1 MGTDRDPGDT
11 KPTQPRD
18 PKMQV
23 ARILLPDGVYKEFEV
38 NKTAEGEV
46 LFTQVTQ
53 NLSIEERE
61 YFSLCFYDNVEGVRH
76 WLYNDKVIAKQ
87 IKSLPWEFS
96 FEVKFYPTTPTTI
109 VDDHARYFVFLQL
122 RRDILTGRLPVANA
136 DTHALLGSFV
146 AQMEFGDAPSHI
158 SNDYEKFITD
168 SKLVPSSH
176 ATPETFKKI
185 AELHRE
191 LRGQSTGETEI
202 MFLDHC
208 KHLPLYG
215 IHIFKATDK
224 DKKSV
229 DVGIGAAGVNVYQ
242 DEQVAHIFNWQNI
255 IKIGYKRTYFSV
267 KVKAGVLENVKDEK
281 TLYYKLPSYVAAKRV
296 WKCAVEHHTFF
307 RLIQPE
313 EKPHKGFFNF
323 ESQRFRYQ
331 GRTQFQTKIASQM
344 FDKPSTVDRA
354 PSAMSQPIAS
364 AEDQK
369 LQTLNLTDSE
379 LEQRQF
385 ERYRRALTP
394 KSYTSSRQ
402 DDDEISTATFA
413 KYSRPSTLLVV
424 NTSQQHQPHDLSYS
438 PRDDSSNYSSAAY
451 YMSERSSLR
460 TPSSAYY
467 PPSEYTSPT
476 SPVYFEGQHSGEYH
490 VQMRQSTSNAGA
502 SGASGARRNLF
513 GRASDARSSKA
524 SRDSVRLVSF
534 HEPVDPDQPIH
545 RTHPANE
552 LQEIPISHTVTMYY
566 HGGAYERLSP
576 RRQQRPDLPYGFG
589 NYTPRN
595 GVSHVDNLQP
605 DGEMD
610 QQPIR
615 FFVDVR
621 HSGASRRDPTKRL
634 SHPGKE
640 DVKEKIDPKD
650 YEFAPASTSD
660 TIHRTELGRE
670 VQPANIHQ
678 FTRRYH
684 PGQYSQQPDPP
695 QYRLI
700 THVHP
705 LVVSTREESKNGQ
718 SSSNV
723 TATISQKEQIVSTK
737 VRRESPDADRRVRLS
752 ASVDR
757 SGNLTDTTEEMAR
770 SSTTT
775 TEVTT
780 TTTTVVTTAEKKKKK
795 QKIPPSS
802 KKTDETRSRFGG
814 FFTKKTSQK
823 ASDYP
828 EGSGEFSGELDTT
841 ARTRELEASDFQH
854 PIQVPEYSPKKTAAT
869 VVTSSSSPE
878 HHQLKEKK
886 RSLVAVET
894 PEVPKKYRLIA
905 RTRHEG
911 EEEVGDKPEAY
922 DFSSHVHEGPV
933 EDIRKEAELVQV
945 PIREYTELKETSP
958 VAGKKQK
965 KVKSPK
971 KTPVPA
977 APAEPAEPETREI
990 KLIARVRTEPEE
1002 LVAEPVVKEK
1012 KPKKESSSKLGFF
1025 SKTTKSSKTTGYPES
1040 SIAFTGELDPTDRTL
1055 DLEPLPFEH
1064 TQTPTTSPHRHH
1076 KKFTLFG
1083 RLRHEGDEDVV
1094 EKPDPYA
1101 FESTSYSGPFEETHF
1116 EQPLEHVPIEVKHSG
1131 ESWNWKK
1138 SAPTGVPL
1146 VKKEKKQK
1154 ESPVVEEPEKKEIKL
1169 IARVISKPEELVDEP
1184 VVKEKKPKKESSSK
1198 FGFFSKTTK
1207 TTTDYPESSAAFTGE
1222 LDTTDRA
1229 RDLESS
1235 PFEHPDY
1242 PAYIPKKGDEEAYQP
1257 SEHSS
1262 RPDEETVEAPAAYG
1276 FPSTSY
1282 DGPLETTVLE
1292 KDLEHS
1298 QPPHTVVVPLK
1309 KSKKA
1314 KKHVPEPETREVR
1327 LVARYLP
1334 TEPVVEQPK
1343 PKTGFLIKKTTK
1355 TTSYPKSTEVFTGE
1369 LEATSR
1375 TEDLEN
1381 APFEHQEFTRTIT
1394 ENDPVVTH
1402 DIKRY
1407 YIRERA
1413 RHEGEEDVVEKP
1425 HPYGFSTDIH
1435 VGPLDDIARQAEL
1448 EHADIKDFTATQYP
1462 GESWNWKK
1470 PAPVVVPLVKKQKK
1484 VKSPEPVETET
1495 REVRLVARV
1504 VTETE
1509 DVEKPKEMKPKKDTS
1524 KSKLPTLGFFGRATK
1539 TTKTTGYP
1547 ESSEAYTGEL
1557 DTTSRSAELEGTSF
1571 EHPEYPAYAPKK
1583 VEAEAPKVP
1592 EVPAE
1597 PEKKRYRLI
1606 ARWRHEGDED
1616 VADKPNAY
1624 TPSSTMLDL
1633 YEGPLEEIARQSEL
1647 DHADIKD
1654 FTATQ
1659 YPGESWNY
1667 VKPATLEEKEKKVKS
1682 PKKEM
1687 TPEPIEPE
1695 KKEIR
1700 LIAHIKQEPEEEPV
1714 AEPVREK
1721 SPKKST
1727 KITGYPES
1735 SEQFSGELDTTSPSH
1750 ELESSTFEHGEIPAY
1765 SPKKADASSTPEKKQ
1780 KKMKSPKKE
1789 KVVEATE
1796 PETREIRLIAHVKT
1810 EQEEPEPVVEE
1821 KKPKKEGPSKF
1832 GFFSKT
1838 TTTKTTTTT
1847 GYPFTSE
1854 AYTGELDTTS
1864 PSHELESTSFE
1875 HGEHPA
1881 YLPKDRVVEAVEVR
1895 PHSELKR
1902 YRLIT
1907 RLRHEGVEDVV
1918 EKPEAYK
1925 FSADWL
1931 DQYDGLLD
1939 EVAHETELEEVPLK
1953 DYTTTQYPGESRNWK
1968 KTPTPVATLEKKEKS
1983 PKKVDEPEDLKTKE
1997 IRLKVLVKSEEPAA
2011 EPAVKEKKPKKE
2023 SSSKFG
2029 FFSKTTKTTKAAGYP
2044 ESSEAYTGEL
2054 DTTGRSNELESSAFE
2069 HPEYPV
2075 YAPKKNE
2082 IQTSVGP
2089 SQAEIPEEPEK
2100 REIRLKAYVKTEEP
2114 VVEPIV
2120 KEKKPKKESSKFGF
2134 FSKTTKTTKTTG
2146 YPETS
2151 EAYTGDLDTTI
2162 RSDEFEGTSFEHHEY
2177 PEYATKTV
2185 EVQTPKT
2192 PEAPVV
2198 PEKKRYRLIARFKH
2212 EGDEDVADKPD
2223 AYTPSSTML
2232 DLYEGPLDKIARQS
2246 ELDHADIK
2254 DFTATQYPGES
2265 WNYKKPSTLE
2275 KKEKKIKSP
2284 KKEKSPEPEEPETR
2298 EVRLVARIKSETE
2311 EELAPEPIKKKRDS
2325 KSALPGFGY
2334 FHRTYST
2341 SHPETSEQYTGHLE
2355 STGKALEL
2363 ETAPFEHREIP
2374 AYSPKQ
2380 IEVETTEVPAEP
2392 EKKRFHWFARWRHE
2406 GEEDVTEKPDAYTPS
2421 SKMLEL
2427 YEGPLDEIAPESEL
2441 GYALISDHS
2450 NKYHSGESWN
2460 VKKTPTPVATL
2471 EKKEKKI
2478 KSPKKEKVPEPE
2490 EPEVKEIRLIA
2501 RVKSETEEDLLPEP
2515 AVKEKSPKKTAK
2527 ITGYPEPSEQFSGE
2541 LDTTSPSHELESS
2554 TFEHGEI
2561 PAYSPKKADASST
2574 PEKKQKKVKSPKKE
2588 KVVEPTEPETR
2599 EIRLIAHVKTEQ
2611 EEPEPFVKEKKPK
2624 KEKSSK
2630 FGLFSKATKTIK
2642 TTGYPETSETYTG
2655 DLDTTIRSDE
2665 FEGTSFEHPKIP
2677 EYSLRKADVEAPE
2690 NAGVPLA
2697 TEEPEKKKVR
2707 LIAYV
2712 KPEPKD
2718 EEPVEYVKEKKPK
2731 KESSSKFGFFSKT
2744 TKTIKTTGY
2753 PSTSEAYTGE
2763 LDTTDRTEE
2772 FQGTL
2777 FEHAE
2782 TPSKKRSET
2791 PEDRVVEKRKY
2802 RLITRYRHDG
2812 DEDVVEKPEFYD
2824 FSPELYSGPLEETSV
2839 EIEKP
2844 VSPSKKSVKSEKPET
2859 REVRLIARVK
2869 TQPEEELVAEPA
2881 KEKKPKKEATSRFG
2895 FFSKT
2900 TKTSKATGYPEASDP
2915 YAGELDTTDR
2925 SAELEGTSFEHPE
2938 YPAYAPKK
2946 AEDEAPGV
2954 SEVPAEPEKK
2964 RYRLIAR
2971 WRHEGEEDVADKPD
2985 AYTPSSTMLE
2995 LYEGPLDEIA
3005 RQSEL
3010 DHADIKDFTTAQYP
3024 GESWNW
3030 KKPAPTVVPLVKE
3043 KNIKSPKKEK
3053 VEEPEVP
3060 ETKEIR
3066 LKALVKSE
3074 PEEEPV
3080 AESVKEKK
3088 PKKESSSKF
3097 GFFSKTTKTTK
3108 AAGYPE
3114 SSEAYTGELD
3124 TTDRSAELEGTS
3136 FEHPEYPVYAPK
3148 KNEIQTSVGPSQAEV
3163 PGEPEKKEIRLKA
3176 YVKVEEPVEEPIVK
3190 EKKPKKEGSSK
3201 FGFFSKTTKT
3211 TKTTGYPEFSEAY
3224 TGDLDTTIRSDEF
3237 EGTSFEHPEYPE
3249 YAPKTVE
3256 VQTPE
3261 TPEAPAVPEKKRYR
3275 LIARFKH
3282 EGDEDVA
3289 DKPDA
3294 YTPSSKM
3301 LELYEGPLDEIARQ
3315 SELDHADIKDFTA
3328 TQYPGESWNYKKP
3341 SNLEKKEKKVKS
3353 PKKEKSP
3360 EPEEQEI
3367 REVRLV
3373 ARIKSETEEEL
3384 APEPIKKKRDSKS
3397 ALPGFGYFHRT
3408 YSTSHPETSE
3418 QYTGHLESTGKALE
3432 LETAPFEHKEIPA
3445 YSPKQIEVETPEVPA
3460 EPEKKRFHWFAR
3472 WRHEGEEDVAEK
3484 PDAYTPSSKMLELY
3498 EGPLDEIAPES
3509 ELGYALINDHS
3520 NKYHSGESWNVKKT
3534 PTPVATLE
3542 KKEKKIKSPKKE
3554 KVPEPEEP
3562 EVKEVRLIARVK
3574 SETEEDLLPEPAV
3587 KEKSPKKEPS
3597 SKFGFFS
3604 KTTKSTKA
3612 TGYPDT
3618 SEAYTGELDTTGR
3631 SNELESSAFEHPEY
3645 PAYAPKNIESA
3656 APETSEVSAEPEKKE
3671 IRLIAYVKPDQ
3682 PEKPVS
3688 LPVVKERKPKKESS
3702 SKFGLFSRTTK
3713 TAKTTGYP
3721 ESSEAYTGDLD
3732 TTGRSPEL
3740 ESSEFEHP
3748 EYPPYKPRV
3757 EETTEITGLPEV
3769 LTEKKKYRLIARFRH
3784 EGEEDVVEK
3793 PEAYGFPTD
3802 VHVGPIDDIHRVVDL
3817 DQVPLGDY
3825 LQQTGE
3831 SWKVEELTTPIAT
3844 LEKKQ
3849 KKIKSP
3855 KKEKTPEPIEPEKKE
3870 IRLIARVR
3878 TEPEEP
3884 VAEPVVRE
3892 KKPKKGSSSKFGFFS
3907 KTTKTPK
3914 TTGYP
3919 ESSDVF
3925 TGELDTTDLTKEFEG
3940 TSFEHP
3946 EYPTYAPK
3954 ITEVEAPAVP
3964 EVPAEPEKK
3973 RYRLIARWRHEGEED
3988 VADKPDAYTPSS
4000 KMLELYEGPLDEIA
4014 RQSELDHADIKDFTA
4029 TQYPGESWKKPAPTV
4044 VTLVKEK
4051 KIKSPKKEK
4060 LIEPEEPEP
4069 KEIRLKVL
4077 VKSETEEEPIE
4088 LAKEKKPKKESSSKF
4103 GILSKTTET
4112 TKATGYPESSEAFT
4126 GDLDTTDLS
4135 TELENTSFEHPEYPA
4150 YSPKHGAEASEVQ
4163 EVPAEPEKKRYR
4175 LIARFKHEGEED
4187 VAEKPDAYTPSP
4199 KMLELYDG
4207 PLDEIARQSELDH
4220 ADIKDFTLTQYPGES
4235 WNLKKTP
4242 TPVATL
4248 EKKEKKIKSPKKE
4261 KVVQPVEP
4269 EKKEIKLIA
4278 RVRTEPEEPVVSEK
4292 KPKKESTSKFGFF
4305 SKTTK
4310 TSKTTGYP
4318 ETSEAYTGELD
4329 TTDRSAEFEG
4339 TSFEHAE
4346 IPAYSPRNAEV
4357 ETTVVPEQSEKV
4369 VVPEEPEKTT
4379 VRLIVHVKPQ
4389 PEEEPVAEPVV
4400 KEKKPKKES
4409 SKFGF
4414 FSKTTKTTKTTGY
4427 PETSEAYTGDLD
4439 TTGRSAELEESSF
4452 EHPEYPAYA
4461 PKKVEAEAAEHTEIP
4476 TPVVPIAEPEK
4487 KRYRLIARFKHEGE
4501 EDVVHKPDPYAFD
4514 STLYAG
4520 PLEEISRENELDH
4533 TPIADHA
4540 DIRRHEEENVEEP
4553 VAPVRSPKKE
4563 KKVKSPKK
4571 EKIVVSEEPETREIR
4586 LKALVK
4592 SEPEKEPI
4600 AEKPNK
4606 KASKTK
4612 TPSFA
4617 FFSRTTKTT
4626 KTTGYPES
4634 SEAYSGDLDTTDR
4647 TKEFEGI
4654 SFEHPE
4660 YPAYTPK
4667 KIEVEAPEVP
4677 EVPAEPER
4685 KRYRLIARWRHEGDE
4700 DVADKP
4706 DAYTPSSTMLE
4717 LYEGP
4722 LDEIARESELDHA
4735 DIKDFTA
4742 TQYPGES
4749 WNWKKIPTP
4758 VATLEKKIKSPK
4770 KEKVVKPDELETKE
4784 IRLKALVKSEPEEEP
4799 VESVK
4804 DKKPKKESSSKFG
4817 FFSKTTRTTKATGYP
4832 ETAEAYTG
4840 ELDTTGRTEEFEGTS
4855 FEHGEI
4861 PAYSAKKIEAE
4872 TPDAPTEPEK
4882 KRYRLIARWKHE
4894 GDEDVVDKPETYTPS
4909 SKMLELYEGPL
4920 DEIARQSE
4928 LDHADIKECTAT
4940 QYHGES
4946 WNYVKPATLEK
4957 KEKKVKSPKKEK
4969 TPEPVE
4975 TEKKEIRLIAY
4986 VKKEPE
4992 EEPVAEPIKEKKPK
5006 KESSSKFGFFSKT
5019 TKTTKTAGYP
5029 ESSEVYTGDLDTT
5042 NRSDELEGTSF
5053 EHPEYP
5059 AYVPKKMEAEAP
5071 EVSEVPVEPEKKR
5084 YRLIAR
5090 WKHEGEEDVA
5100 DKPDAYTPSPS
5111 MVGLYEGSLDEI
5123 APYSELDH
5131 ADIKKYTVTQYPG
5144 ESWNWKKP
5152 APAVVPLEKE
5162 KKIKSPKKEK
5172 VVVPEEPETKEIR
5185 LKALVK
5191 SEPEE
5196 PVAEPV
5202 VKEKKPKK
5210 GSSSKFGFFSMTTKT
5225 TKTTGYPESSEAYI
5239 GDLDITDRSAEFEGT
5254 SFEYP
5259 EYPAYAPKKTEVQT
5273 PAQPEILEEPE
5284 KKIRLIAHVK
5294 SEPEEEPVAEPVVK
5308 QKKPKKEGSS
5318 RFGLF
5323 SRTTKTVKT
5332 TGYPET
5338 SEAYTGELNT
5348 TGRTEEFQGTSF
5360 EHGEIPAYSPRKVKV
5375 EAPEVPEAPAVPE
5388 KKRYRLIA
5396 RFKHEGDEDVVDK
5409 PDAYTPSSTMLDL
5422 YEGPLDEIAR
5432 QSELGHADIK
5442 DFTATQY
5449 PGESWNWKKPSTLE
5463 KKEKKIKSP
5472 KKETVEEPEEPE
5484 TKEIRLK
5491 ALIKSEPEEE
5501 PVESV
5506 KEKKPKKELFGFFHR
5521 SSKASSPTSES
5532 PEPAFEGPLDTTIRS
5547 DEFESIPFEHSEF
5560 TASTPIKAEQV
5571 VIEVPE
5577 EKKHS
5582 RFNWFARWRHEGD
5595 EDVVEKPSVYAF
5607 SSDVYDGP
5615 LEDLYPQGD
5624 VDQTLITE
5632 YSDVYDYK
5640 PYHPKKPVR
5649 ERVKTPEPEPS
5660 DVKLVA
5666 RIPPM
5671 EPEERASPVKD
5682 RPRLSSFNIFHR
5694 HSKQHHGYPEPTDV
5708 FTGDLDV
5715 TGRSQDV
5722 EKSPFEMRTDYPEYS
5737 PKVEPELPA
5746 EPPQQSRLHRLFAR
5760 WRHEGEEDVVE
5771 KPDLYKFSSDVY
5783 DGPLDEMHPEGEVEQ
5798 APLQEHSEVYEYVEY
5813 RDGSKK
5819 PKSPK
5824 TSKKVAEKENT
5835 PEPSETHE
5843 VKLLT
5848 RVKSEEP
5855 EEPEVQETTPSKPF
5869 RLRFLSLAKKTQDSE
5884 YPETSPV
5891 YEGPL
5896 DLTSRSDEMEPMPY
5910 LHGATPRYSPK
5921 ITPIKRKTPEPTVE
5935 KKKYRL
5941 IARLRHD
5948 GDEDTVEKPEAY
5960 GHSTEVYSGELEE
5973 THKKQEVEQV
5983 PLGEYSDLT
5992 EKEVD
5997 KKTVRLIA
6005 RVPPQ
6010 QESEPKKPASK
6021 FRLFPLSKS
6030 SSSSKGYPAT
6040 SPTYEGPLDV
6050 TGRVKPLDHVPL
6062 EAREIPAYS
6071 PRKATVSE
6079 EKAPEEPK
6087 RYRLIARF
6095 KHEGDED
6102 VVEKPEGYIPSSKM
6116 LELYEGPFDEI
6127 SRDSEVEQT
6136 SLSGTV
6142 DVIYDVDNLKVEKRQ
6157 KKKKRSEVPDVPD
6170 SDEQEMEPKS
6180 RFSFLRTQKPR
6191 SQVTSY
6197 PSSSYSG
6204 PLDTTNLNMDLE
6216 NIPLTIPEP
6225 IIQRRVPR
6233 KYRLIHRH
6241 RHAGEE
6247 DEVAAHNLHPAFYSF
6262 PVTRHSGEIEVKSR
6276 EEELPEL
6283 PLRRFSRVYHS
6294 GSSATLIWNLLNPRS
6309 SRASREL
6316 EDARRPEPKKEVK
6329 LIARVLPMKKT
6340 PEKEVKPEKLTKE
6353 EQEAVETLTRSAELM
6368 DTSRTLTSGLNA
6380 INYIPSS
6387 LQYNPR
6393 PARIEGTTED
6403 GDCYVEIRHERRAEV
6418 QLEPAYV
6425 LRETTARSHAYLS
6438 TATAVFS
6445 GVSASSSGAQASSS
6459 STSHSL
6465 VLPSFVG
6472 SVSEDETGL
6481 HHFSW
6486 TPQQMSP
6493 QPERMSLLARLGFK
6507 RDKSKKKD
6515 KKKSNKKGE
6524 NDTSGETSDSEHDE
6538 KREFAVVEFEQHAPT
6553 HNKQDPSP
6561 PKKPEHRTQKSP
6573 GRRAD
6578 EPMNEV
6584 TVVVTSSERPKELK
6598 NTKEVRHETREQ
6610 QFRLTGDG
6618 YTSGF
6623 NPNDPSLM
6631 ATIQRAERLN
6641 ASSPRLEHAERTFT
6655 VRANAPLPVSFEESG
6670 QPYTT
6675 VSTWQET
6682 SDLPEQ
6688 VEVYTDENGRQITR
6702 TVKSSQVKH
6711 TVQTQSFQNY
6721 IVDGDQVPV
6730 GVVDVERSRE
6740 QLTPLGQKASSSS
6753 STSNGGANG
6762 VENGGDSS
6770 GIVETQTRTM
6780 TYEAQGGENAAPPGW
6795 AEQGLGE
6802 YVSSK
6807 SVTQGNR
6814 TIETITYKTE
6824 KDGVVE
6830 THVEH
6835 RVTIHSDG
6843 DIDHDAELSQ
6853 AILEATQMNPD
6864 MVVEKIEVRQE
6875 TTQ

>member
-229 DVGIGAAGVNVYQ
+229 DVGIGAAGVNIYQ

-323 ESQRFRYQ
+323 GSQRFRYQ

-490 VQMRQSTSNAGA
+490 VQMRQSTSAGA

-576 RRQQRPDLPYGFG
+576 RRQQRPELPYGFG

-660 TIHRTELGRE
+660 TLHRTELGRE

-723 TATISQKEQIVSTK
+723 TAMISQKEQIVSTK

-828 EGSGEFSGELDTT
+828 EGSGEFSGKLDTT

-854 PIQVPEYSPKKTAAT
+854 PSQVPEYSPKKTTAT

-878 HHQLKEKK
+878 HHHLKEKK

-933 EDIRKEAELVQV
+933 EDIRKETELVQV
-945 PIREYTELKETSP
+945 PIREYAELTETSP

-977 APAEPAEPETREI
+977 AAPAEPADPETREI

-1002 LVAEPVVKEK
+1002 PVAEPVVKEK

-1040 SIAFTGELDPTDRTL
+1040 SNAFTGELDPTDRTL

-1064 TQTPTTSPHRHH
+1064 TQTPTTSPHRQH

-1101 FESTSYSGPFEETHF
+1101 FESTSYFGPFEETHF

-1138 SAPTGVPL
+1138 PAPTVVPL
-1146 VKKEKKQK
+1146 VKREKKQK
-1154 ESPVVEEPEKKEIKL
+1154 ETPVVEEPEKKEIKL
-1169 IARVISKPEELVDEP
+1169 IARVISKPEELIAEP
-1184 VVKEKKPKKESSSK
+1184 VVKEKKSKKESSSK

-1207 TTTDYPESSAAFTGE
+1207 TTKTTTNYPESSAAFTGE

-1298 QPPHTVVVPLK
+1298 QPPHT
-1309 KSKKA
+1309 
-1314 KKHVPEPETREVR
+1314 
-1327 LVARYLP
+1327 
-1334 TEPVVEQPK
+1334 
-1343 PKTGFLIKKTTK
+1343 I
-1355 TTSYPKSTEVFTGE
+1355 
-1369 LEATSR
+1369 
-1375 TEDLEN
+1375 
-1381 APFEHQEFTRTIT
+1381 
-1394 ENDPVVTH
+1394 
-1402 DIKRY
+1402 
-1407 YIRERA
+1407 
-1413 RHEGEEDVVEKP
+1413 
-1425 HPYGFSTDIH
+1425 
-1435 VGPLDDIARQAEL
+1435 
-1448 EHADIKDFTATQYP
+1448 
-1462 GESWNWKK
+1462 
-1470 PAPVVVPLVKKQKK
+1470 
-1484 VKSPEPVETET
+1484 
-1495 REVRLVARV
+1495 
-1504 VTETE
+1504 
-1509 DVEKPKEMKPKKDTS
+1509 
-1524 KSKLPTLGFFGRATK
+1524 
-1539 TTKTTGYP
+1539 
-1547 ESSEAYTGEL
+1547 
-1557 DTTSRSAELEGTSF
+1557 
-1571 EHPEYPAYAPKK
+1571 
-1583 VEAEAPKVP
+1583 
-1592 EVPAE
+1592 
-1597 PEKKRYRLI
+1597 
-1606 ARWRHEGDED
+1606 
-1616 VADKPNAY
+1616 
-1624 TPSSTMLDL
+1624 
-1633 YEGPLEEIARQSEL
+1633 
-1647 DHADIKD
+1647 
-1654 FTATQ
+1654 
-1659 YPGESWNY
+1659 
-1667 VKPATLEEKEKKVKS
+1667 
-1682 PKKEM
+1682 
-1687 TPEPIEPE
+1687 
-1695 KKEIR
+1695 
-1700 LIAHIKQEPEEEPV
+1700 
-1714 AEPVREK
+1714 
-1721 SPKKST
+1721 
-1727 KITGYPES
+1727 
-1735 SEQFSGELDTTSPSH
+1735 
-1750 ELESSTFEHGEIPAY
+1750 
-1765 SPKKADASSTPEKKQ
+1765 
-1780 KKMKSPKKE
+1780 
-1789 KVVEATE
+1789 
-1796 PETREIRLIAHVKT
+1796 
-1810 EQEEPEPVVEE
+1810 
-1821 KKPKKEGPSKF
+1821 
-1832 GFFSKT
+1832 
-1838 TTTKTTTTT
+1838 
-1847 GYPFTSE
+1847 
-1854 AYTGELDTTS
+1854 
-1864 PSHELESTSFE
+1864 
-1875 HGEHPA
+1875 
-1881 YLPKDRVVEAVEVR
+1881 
-1895 PHSELKR
+1895 
-1902 YRLIT
+1902 
-1907 RLRHEGVEDVV
+1907 
-1918 EKPEAYK
+1918 
-1925 FSADWL
+1925 
-1931 DQYDGLLD
+1931 
-1939 EVAHETELEEVPLK
+1939 
-1953 DYTTTQYPGESRNWK
+1953 
-1968 KTPTPVATLEKKEKS
+1968 
-1983 PKKVDEPEDLKTKE
+1983 
-1997 IRLKVLVKSEEPAA
+1997 
-2011 EPAVKEKKPKKE
+2011 
-2023 SSSKFG
+2023 
-2029 FFSKTTKTTKAAGYP
+2029 
-2044 ESSEAYTGEL
+2044 
-2054 DTTGRSNELESSAFE
+2054 
-2069 HPEYPV
+2069 
-2075 YAPKKNE
+2075 
-2082 IQTSVGP
+2082 
-2089 SQAEIPEEPEK
+2089 
-2100 REIRLKAYVKTEEP
+2100 
-2114 VVEPIV
+2114 
-2120 KEKKPKKESSKFGF
+2120 
-2134 FSKTTKTTKTTG
+2134 
-2146 YPETS
+2146 
-2151 EAYTGDLDTTI
+2151 
-2162 RSDEFEGTSFEHHEY
+2162 
-2177 PEYATKTV
+2177 
-2185 EVQTPKT
+2185 
-2192 PEAPVV
+2192 
-2198 PEKKRYRLIARFKH
+2198 
-2212 EGDEDVADKPD
+2212 
-2223 AYTPSSTML
+2223 
-2232 DLYEGPLDKIARQS
+2232 
-2246 ELDHADIK
+2246 
-2254 DFTATQYPGES
+2254 
-2265 WNYKKPSTLE
+2265 
-2275 KKEKKIKSP
+2275 
-2284 KKEKSPEPEEPETR
+2284 
-2298 EVRLVARIKSETE
+2298 
-2311 EELAPEPIKKKRDS
+2311 
-2325 KSALPGFGY
+2325 
-2334 FHRTYST
+2334 
-2341 SHPETSEQYTGHLE
+2341 
-2355 STGKALEL
+2355 
-2363 ETAPFEHREIP
+2363 
-2374 AYSPKQ
+2374 
-2380 IEVETTEVPAEP
+2380 
-2392 EKKRFHWFARWRHE
+2392 
-2406 GEEDVTEKPDAYTPS
+2406 
-2421 SKMLEL
+2421 
-2427 YEGPLDEIAPESEL
+2427 
-2441 GYALISDHS
+2441 
-2450 NKYHSGESWN
+2450 
-2460 VKKTPTPVATL
+2460 
-2471 EKKEKKI
+2471 
-2478 KSPKKEKVPEPE
+2478 
-2490 EPEVKEIRLIA
+2490 
-2501 RVKSETEEDLLPEP
+2501 
-2515 AVKEKSPKKTAK
+2515 
-2527 ITGYPEPSEQFSGE
+2527 
-2541 LDTTSPSHELESS
+2541 
-2554 TFEHGEI
+2554 
-2561 PAYSPKKADASST
+2561 
-2574 PEKKQKKVKSPKKE
+2574 
-2588 KVVEPTEPETR
+2588 
-2599 EIRLIAHVKTEQ
+2599 
-2611 EEPEPFVKEKKPK
+2611 
-2624 KEKSSK
+2624 
-2630 FGLFSKATKTIK
+2630 
-2642 TTGYPETSETYTG
+2642 
-2655 DLDTTIRSDE
+2655 
-2665 FEGTSFEHPKIP
+2665 
-2677 EYSLRKADVEAPE
+2677 
-2690 NAGVPLA
+2690 
-2697 TEEPEKKKVR
+2697 
-2707 LIAYV
+2707 
-2712 KPEPKD
+2712 
-2718 EEPVEYVKEKKPK
+2718 
-2731 KESSSKFGFFSKT
+2731 
-2744 TKTIKTTGY
+2744 
-2753 PSTSEAYTGE
+2753 
-2763 LDTTDRTEE
+2763 
-2772 FQGTL
+2772 
-2777 FEHAE
+2777 
-2782 TPSKKRSET
+2782 
-2791 PEDRVVEKRKY
+2791 
-2802 RLITRYRHDG
+2802 
-2812 DEDVVEKPEFYD
+2812 
-2824 FSPELYSGPLEETSV
+2824 
-2839 EIEKP
+2839 
-2844 VSPSKKSVKSEKPET
+2844 
-2859 REVRLIARVK
+2859 
-2869 TQPEEELVAEPA
+2869 
-2881 KEKKPKKEATSRFG
+2881 
-2895 FFSKT
+2895 
-2900 TKTSKATGYPEASDP
+2900 
-2915 YAGELDTTDR
+2915 
-2925 SAELEGTSFEHPE
+2925 
-2938 YPAYAPKK
+2938 
-2946 AEDEAPGV
+2946 
-2954 SEVPAEPEKK
+2954 
-2964 RYRLIAR
+2964 
-2971 WRHEGEEDVADKPD
+2971 
-2985 AYTPSSTMLE
+2985 
-2995 LYEGPLDEIA
+2995 
-3005 RQSEL
+3005 
-3010 DHADIKDFTTAQYP
+3010 
-3024 GESWNW
+3024 
-3030 KKPAPTVVPLVKE
+3030 
-3043 KNIKSPKKEK
+3043 
-3053 VEEPEVP
+3053 
-3060 ETKEIR
+3060 
-3066 LKALVKSE
+3066 
-3074 PEEEPV
+3074 
-3080 AESVKEKK
+3080 
-3088 PKKESSSKF
+3088 
-3097 GFFSKTTKTTK
+3097 
-3108 AAGYPE
+3108 
-3114 SSEAYTGELD
+3114 
-3124 TTDRSAELEGTS
+3124 
-3136 FEHPEYPVYAPK
+3136 
-3148 KNEIQTSVGPSQAEV
+3148 
-3163 PGEPEKKEIRLKA
+3163 
-3176 YVKVEEPVEEPIVK
+3176 
-3190 EKKPKKEGSSK
+3190 
-3201 FGFFSKTTKT
+3201 
-3211 TKTTGYPEFSEAY
+3211 
-3224 TGDLDTTIRSDEF
+3224 
-3237 EGTSFEHPEYPE
+3237 
-3249 YAPKTVE
+3249 
-3256 VQTPE
+3256 
-3261 TPEAPAVPEKKRYR
+3261 
-3275 LIARFKH
+3275 
-3282 EGDEDVA
+3282 
-3289 DKPDA
+3289 
-3294 YTPSSKM
+3294 
-3301 LELYEGPLDEIARQ
+3301 
-3315 SELDHADIKDFTA
+3315 
-3328 TQYPGESWNYKKP
+3328 
-3341 SNLEKKEKKVKS
+3341 
-3353 PKKEKSP
+3353 
-3360 EPEEQEI
+3360 
-3367 REVRLV
+3367 
-3373 ARIKSETEEEL
+3373 
-3384 APEPIKKKRDSKS
+3384 
-3397 ALPGFGYFHRT
+3397 
-3408 YSTSHPETSE
+3408 
-3418 QYTGHLESTGKALE
+3418 
-3432 LETAPFEHKEIPA
+3432 
-3445 YSPKQIEVETPEVPA
+3445 
-3460 EPEKKRFHWFAR
+3460 
-3472 WRHEGEEDVAEK
+3472 
-3484 PDAYTPSSKMLELY
+3484 
-3498 EGPLDEIAPES
+3498 
-3509 ELGYALINDHS
+3509 
-3520 NKYHSGESWNVKKT
+3520 
-3534 PTPVATLE
+3534 
-3542 KKEKKIKSPKKE
+3542 
-3554 KVPEPEEP
+3554 
-3562 EVKEVRLIARVK
+3562 
-3574 SETEEDLLPEPAV
+3574 
-3587 KEKSPKKEPS
+3587 
-3597 SKFGFFS
+3597 
-3604 KTTKSTKA
+3604 
-3612 TGYPDT
+3612 
-3618 SEAYTGELDTTGR
+3618 
-3631 SNELESSAFEHPEY
+3631 
-3645 PAYAPKNIESA
+3645 
-3656 APETSEVSAEPEKKE
+3656 
-3671 IRLIAYVKPDQ
+3671 
-3682 PEKPVS
+3682 
-3688 LPVVKERKPKKESS
+3688 
-3702 SKFGLFSRTTK
+3702 
-3713 TAKTTGYP
+3713 
-3721 ESSEAYTGDLD
+3721 
-3732 TTGRSPEL
+3732 
-3740 ESSEFEHP
+3740 
-3748 EYPPYKPRV
+3748 
-3757 EETTEITGLPEV
+3757 
-3769 LTEKKKYRLIARFRH
+3769 
-3784 EGEEDVVEK
+3784 
-3793 PEAYGFPTD
+3793 
-3802 VHVGPIDDIHRVVDL
+3802 
-3817 DQVPLGDY
+3817 
-3825 LQQTGE
+3825 
-3831 SWKVEELTTPIAT
+3831 
-3844 LEKKQ
+3844 
-3849 KKIKSP
+3849 
-3855 KKEKTPEPIEPEKKE
+3855 
-3870 IRLIARVR
+3870 
-3878 TEPEEP
+3878 
-3884 VAEPVVRE
+3884 
-3892 KKPKKGSSSKFGFFS
+3892 
-3907 KTTKTPK
+3907 
-3914 TTGYP
+3914 
-3919 ESSDVF
+3919 
-3925 TGELDTTDLTKEFEG
+3925 
-3940 TSFEHP
+3940 
-3946 EYPTYAPK
+3946 
-3954 ITEVEAPAVP
+3954 
-3964 EVPAEPEKK
+3964 
-3973 RYRLIARWRHEGEED
+3973 
-3988 VADKPDAYTPSS
+3988 
-4000 KMLELYEGPLDEIA
+4000 
-4014 RQSELDHADIKDFTA
+4014 
-4029 TQYPGESWKKPAPTV
+4029 
-4044 VTLVKEK
+4044 
-4051 KIKSPKKEK
+4051 
-4060 LIEPEEPEP
+4060 
-4069 KEIRLKVL
+4069 
-4077 VKSETEEEPIE
+4077 
-4088 LAKEKKPKKESSSKF
+4088 
-4103 GILSKTTET
+4103 
-4112 TKATGYPESSEAFT
+4112 
-4126 GDLDTTDLS
+4126 
-4135 TELENTSFEHPEYPA
+4135 
-4150 YSPKHGAEASEVQ
+4150 
-4163 EVPAEPEKKRYR
+4163 
-4175 LIARFKHEGEED
+4175 
-4187 VAEKPDAYTPSP
+4187 
-4199 KMLELYDG
+4199 
-4207 PLDEIARQSELDH
+4207 
-4220 ADIKDFTLTQYPGES
+4220 
-4235 WNLKKTP
+4235 KTP

-4261 KVVQPVEP
+4261 KVVQPEEP
-4269 EKKEIKLIA
+4269 ERKEIKLIA
-4278 RVRTEPEEPVVSEK
+4278 RIKTEPEEPVAEPVVRED
-4292 KPKKESTSKFGFF
+4292 KPKKESSSKFGFF

-4310 TSKTTGYP
+4310 TSKTTRYP

-4346 IPAYSPRNAEV
+4346 IPAYSPRKSEV

-4400 KEKKPKKES
+4400 KEKQPKKES
-4409 SKFGF
+4409 SKIGF

-4427 PETSEAYTGDLD
+4427 PETPEAYTGDLD

-4571 EKIVVSEEPETREIR
+4571 EKIVLSEEPETREIR

-4592 SEPEKEPI
+4592 SEPEEEPI
-4600 AEKPNK
+4600 AEKPKK

-4660 YPAYTPK
+4660 YHAYTPK

-4685 KRYRLIARWRHEGDE
+4685 KRYRLIARWRHEGEE

-4722 LDEIARESELDHA
+4722 LDEIARQSELDHA

-4749 WNWKKIPTP
+4749 WNWKKTPTP

-4770 KEKVVKPDELETKE
+4770 KEKMVTPEEPETKE

-4804 DKKPKKESSSKFG
+4804 ETKPKKESSSKFG
-4817 FFSKTTRTTKATGYP
+4817 FFSKTTKTTKATGYP
-4832 ETAEAYTG
+4832 ETAAYTG

-4861 PAYSAKKIEAE
+4861 PAYSAKKIEAV

-4894 GDEDVVDKPETYTPS
+4894 GDEDV
-4909 SKMLELYEGPL
+4909 
-4920 DEIARQSE
+4920 
-4928 LDHADIKECTAT
+4928 
-4940 QYHGES
+4940 
-4946 WNYVKPATLEK
+4946 
-4957 KEKKVKSPKKEK
+4957 
-4969 TPEPVE
+4969 
-4975 TEKKEIRLIAY
+4975 
-4986 VKKEPE
+4986 
-4992 EEPVAEPIKEKKPK
+4992 
-5006 KESSSKFGFFSKT
+5006 
-5019 TKTTKTAGYP
+5019 
-5029 ESSEVYTGDLDTT
+5029 
-5042 NRSDELEGTSF
+5042 
-5053 EHPEYP
+5053 
-5059 AYVPKKMEAEAP
+5059 
-5071 EVSEVPVEPEKKR
+5071 
-5084 YRLIAR
+5084 
-5090 WKHEGEEDVA
+5090 A
-5100 DKPDAYTPSPS
+5100 DKPDAYTPSS
-5111 MVGLYEGSLDEI
+5111 
-5123 APYSELDH
+5123 
-5131 ADIKKYTVTQYPG
+5131 
-5144 ESWNWKKP
+5144 N
-5152 APAVVPLEKE
+5152 
-5162 KKIKSPKKEK
+5162 
-5172 VVVPEEPETKEIR
+5172 
-5185 LKALVK
+5185 
-5191 SEPEE
+5191 
-5196 PVAEPV
+5196 
-5202 VKEKKPKK
+5202 
-5210 GSSSKFGFFSMTTKT
+5210 
-5225 TKTTGYPESSEAYI
+5225 
-5239 GDLDITDRSAEFEGT
+5239 
-5254 SFEYP
+5254 
-5259 EYPAYAPKKTEVQT
+5259 
-5273 PAQPEILEEPE
+5273 
-5284 KKIRLIAHVK
+5284 
-5294 SEPEEEPVAEPVVK
+5294 
-5308 QKKPKKEGSS
+5308 
-5318 RFGLF
+5318 
-5323 SRTTKTVKT
+5323 
-5332 TGYPET
+5332 
-5338 SEAYTGELNT
+5338 
-5348 TGRTEEFQGTSF
+5348 
-5360 EHGEIPAYSPRKVKV
+5360 
-5375 EAPEVPEAPAVPE
+5375 
-5388 KKRYRLIA
+5388 
-5396 RFKHEGDEDVVDK
+5396 
-5409 PDAYTPSSTMLDL
+5409 MLDL

-5432 QSELGHADIK
+5432 QSELDH
-5442 DFTATQY
+5442 
-5449 PGESWNWKKPSTLE
+5449 SWNWKKPSTLE
-5463 KKEKKIKSP
+5463 KIEKKIKSP
-5472 KKETVEEPEEPE
+5472 KKEKVEEPEEPE

-5595 EDVVEKPSVYAF
+5595 EDIVEKPSAYAF
-5607 SSDVYDGP
+5607 SSDVYNGP

-5632 YSDVYDYK
+5632 YSDVYDYE

-5884 YPETSPV
+5884 YPDTSPV

-5948 GDEDTVEKPEAY
+5948 GDEDTVEKPESY

-5992 EKEVD
+5992 KKEVD
-5997 KKTVRLIA
+5997 KKTVRLVA

-6030 SSSSKGYPAT
+6030 SSSNKGYPAT

-6062 EAREIPAYS
+6062 ETREIPAYS

-6079 EKAPEEPK
+6079 EKVAEEPK

-6102 VVEKPEGYIPSSKM
+6102 VVEKPEGYIPSTKM
-6116 LELYEGPFDEI
+6116 LEPYEGPFDEI
-6127 SRDSEVEQT
+6127 SRDSEIEQT

-6157 KKKKRSEVPDVPD
+6157 KKKKKKRSEVPDVSD

-6340 PEKEVKPEKLTKE
+6340 PEKEEKPEKLTKE

-6538 KREFAVVEFEQHAPT
+6538 KREFAVVEFEQ
-6553 HNKQDPSP
+6553 
-6561 PKKPEHRTQKSP
+6561 
-6573 GRRAD
+6573 
-6578 EPMNEV
+6578 
-6584 TVVVTSSERPKELK
+6584 
-6598 NTKEVRHETREQ
+6598 
-6610 QFRLTGDG
+6610 
-6618 YTSGF
+6618 
-6623 NPNDPSLM
+6623 
-6631 ATIQRAERLN
+6631 
-6641 ASSPRLEHAERTFT
+6641 
-6655 VRANAPLPVSFEESG
+6655 ESG

-6753 STSNGGANG
+6753 STSNSGANG